1 MSGPDQD
8 RSGSIRF
15 SRLIILLFAL
25 FAIGMVAAACTA
37 DDNGDGDTA
46 KGETL
51 KTVLD
56 RGVITAT
63 RQR

>member
-1 MSGPDQD
+1 M
-8 RSGSIRF
+8 
-15 SRLIILLFAL
+15 LFAL
-25 FAIGMVAAACTA
+25 FAIGMVAAACTT
-37 DDNGDGDTA
+37 DDDGEGDTA
-46 KGETL
+46 QGETL